1 LNSEGARAVEQDTD
15 VCGQERVDAEL
26 RDAVAATMA
35 AMLGRLLE
43 YEGPITPDT
52 LLQNQLGLSSSLA
65 LEVLLGIEEEHS
77 IQIDVEQMD
86 EDKIMT
92 LMDLATYIAGHS
104 LPL

>member
-1 LNSEGARAVEQDTD
+1 MDVRAQEQ
-15 VCGQERVDAEL
+15 GDAAL
-26 RDAVAATMA
+26 RDAVAASLA

-43 YEGPITPDT
+43 YDGPITPDT

-65 LEVLLGIEEEHS
+65 LEVLLGIEEEHE

-92 LMDLATYIAGHS
+92 LMDLATYIAEHS
-104 LPL
+104 LPF